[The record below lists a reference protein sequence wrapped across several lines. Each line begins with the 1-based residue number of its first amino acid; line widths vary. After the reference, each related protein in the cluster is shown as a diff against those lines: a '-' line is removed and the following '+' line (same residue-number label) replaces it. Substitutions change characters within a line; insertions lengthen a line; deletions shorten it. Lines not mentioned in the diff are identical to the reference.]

1 MNPVIFEK
9 PNANFEWEEAE
20 RYPEIFPTKA
30 VWLKAMREGKEIDPE
45 SLGLVGKINNT
56 EYEEN
61 LENMK
66 RSYKTLTK
74 DRRKRVEALFRA
86 NPVKIELPIVMKYN
100 GEEYELVS
108 GNTRLTMM
116 GILHREIGFPVR
128 VLLIEP

>member
-1 MNPVIFEK
+1 MQHVTFER

-30 VWLKAMREGKEIDPE
+30 VWLKAMKEGKEIDPE
-45 SLGLVGKINNT
+45 SHGLAGLINNT
-56 EYEEN
+56 DYEHS
-61 LENMK
+61 LEAMR

-74 DRRKRVEALFRA
+74 DRRKRIEALFSA

-100 GEEYELVS
+100 GEYELIA

-116 GILHREIGFPVR
+116 GILHRETGFPVR